1 MAANGSR
8 AARKA
13 RCVAPVGALAIEARF
28 VHRGDGCQAA
38 VAADGCDRRSQIPVD
53 VLAEALRRLG
63 QSHSARCG
71 NRMSHC
77 RHVPRDGF
85 ERFLVA
91 PPANAGFGCR
101 GRLPLGESR
110 RSERHLDTA
119 ECSGFFRMTFLER
132 VCRALCEAEVD
143 YAIVGGHAVALHG
156 AVRGTVDVDVAVRWA
171 RDVVVRAEAALLGI
185 GLVSS
190 IPVTAQEIFDNRDAY
205 MQERNL
211 VAWNF
216 HHPDVPMDQVDLII
230 SYDLAH
236 KRVETLALPSGPI
249 RLLSIR
255 DLIDM
260 KRQSHRPQDIE
271 DVAALERL
279 Q

>member
-1 MAANGSR
+1 
-8 AARKA
+8 
-13 RCVAPVGALAIEARF
+13 
-28 VHRGDGCQAA
+28 
-38 VAADGCDRRSQIPVD
+38 
-53 VLAEALRRLG
+53 
-63 QSHSARCG
+63 
-71 NRMSHC
+71 
-77 RHVPRDGF
+77 
-85 ERFLVA
+85 
-91 PPANAGFGCR
+91 
-101 GRLPLGESR
+101 
-110 RSERHLDTA
+110 
-119 ECSGFFRMTFLER
+119 MTFLER
-132 VCRALCEAEVD
+132 VCRALREAGVD

-171 RDVVVRAEAALLGI
+171 RDVVVRAEAALLEL

-190 IPVTAQEIFDNRDAY
+190 IPVTAQEVFDNRDEY

-211 VAWNF
+211 IAWNF

-249 RLLSIR
+249 RLLSIP

-271 DVAALERL
+271 DVAALEQL